1 MGISKKGKR
10 RIVIDGRA
18 YLWWVFHEIDQT
30 SFDGD
35 QIKLVAEDQ
44 SHAILYGLQQWG
56 ESRSIVISL
65 RNDGGIISLDCPVF
79 EDENGIITP
88 SGIRKLIEW
97 CKIRPDENHIRTI
110 VHAYEPRNSK
120 PYPLPEDRVKILYES
135 ILEVLNRQ
143 EYQSKL

>member
-10 RIVIDGRA
+10 KIVIDRRA
-18 YLWWVFHEIDQT
+18 YLWWVFNEVDQT

-56 ESRSIVISL
+56 ESRRIVISL

-79 EDENGIITP
+79 EDPNGIITP

-97 CKIRPDENHIRTI
+97 CKVKPDENHTRAI
-110 VHAYEPRNSK
+110 VHAYEPRNPE
-120 PYPLPEDRVKILYES
+120 PYPLPEDRVRILYNQ
-135 ILEVLNRQ
+135 ILEVLNTQ
-143 EYQSKL
+143 E